1 MATVVLSDWSPDTG
15 VLPLM
20 WQNVYSLAGVETRAL
35 CACCGDGCSM
45 TGVETGVPCA
55 CCGDGCSM
63 TGGDR
68 GALCL
73 LWRWVFYDRWRQGCS
88 VLVVEMGVL

>member
-1 MATVVLSDWSPDTG
+1 
-15 VLPLM
+15 
-20 WQNVYSLAGVETRAL
+20 
-35 CACCGDGCSM
+35 M

-88 VLVVEMGVL
+88 VLVVEIGIL